1 MGGGKIEGAVG
12 RSNQDWPARPG
23 AREMSEDLSASNAA
37 QAARETCAEQEETR
51 ILSEEMQAL
60 LATLEIYI
68 AIAEA
73 WRDSRL
79 IKGGRL

>member
-1 MGGGKIEGAVG
+1 MG
-12 RSNQDWPARPG
+12 D
-23 AREMSEDLSASNAA
+23 DLSAGNAA
-37 QAARETCAEQEETR
+37 EAAGEARTIRKEMQ
-51 ILSEEMQAL
+51 ILNEEMRAL
-60 LATLEIYI
+60 LQMLEIYI